1 MQKAQASEAAVIY
14 RPHPYQQDAIQF
26 VLDHPRCMLSLD
38 MGLGKTSIVLYA
50 VRILLCEYA
59 VTRVLV
65 IAPLYVASDTWPRE
79 AQKWD
84 FSRSLQVRS
93 ATGSEARRRAAIE
106 DSSADI
112 VCINRENLLWLYKT
126 YGQKGIQKRFDMI
139 VVDESSSF
147 KSYSSKRTKV
157 LRKLSPVML
166 RMVELSGTPRPRS
179 IEDLFSQYACL
190 DGGERLGR
198 TLTGFRTRY
207 EHPGRRGPNNVVY
220 EWIPNVDAE
229 DAVYRAIADISV
241 SMKAKDLIG
250 VPEEQIIDHRFRL
263 SSQAQ
268 KVYRQ
273 LEKES
278 VVLLDSS
285 PVAGVNAGV
294 LAGKLLQACNGAV
307 YDDEGSVHEI
317 HQQKL
322 EILSEIIES
331 TDQPVMVFYWYKHDF
346 DRLRKHLASYDPQTI
361 KGTED
366 IQAWNDGRI
375 RVLLAHPASMGHGL
389 NLQTGGHIIVW
400 FGLTWSLELYQQAN
414 ARLWRQGQKH
424 PVQVHRIIAERT
436 VDEDVIAS
444 LERKDEGQE
453 KLLEAIKMRIR
464 KETV

>member
-1 MQKAQASEAAVIY
+1 MSDSVTVY
-14 RPHPYQQDAIQF
+14 RPHPYQETAIQF
-26 VLDHPRCMLSLD
+26 VLDHPRCLLSLD

-79 AQKWD
+79 AEKWD
-84 FSRSLQVRS
+84 FSQALRIRTAVG
-93 ATGSEARRRAAIE
+93 TEAKRREAIE

-126 YGQKGIQKRFDMI
+126 YGQKGIKSRFDMI

-147 KSYSSKRTKV
+147 KTYSSKRTKV
-157 LRKLSPVML
+157 LRKLSPEML
-166 RMVELSGTPRPRS
+166 RVVELSGTPRPRS
-179 IEDLFSQYACL
+179 IEDLFSQLACL
-190 DGGERLGR
+190 DAGQRLGK

-220 EWIPNVDAE
+220 EWIPNDDAE
-229 DAVYRAIADISV
+229 EAVYNAIADISI

-250 VPEEQIIDHRFRL
+250 VPEEQIIDHKFRL
-263 SSQAQ
+263 SPAA
-268 KVYRQ
+268 KKIYRR

-278 VVLLDSS
+278 VVMLDTST
-285 PVAGVNAGV
+285 VAGVNAGV

-307 YDDEGSVHEI
+307 YDAEGTVHEI
-317 HQQKL
+317 HSQKL
-322 EILSEIIES
+322 DILQEIIES
-331 TDQPVMVFYWYKHDF
+331 TDQPVMVFYWYKHDL
-346 DRLRKHLASYDPQTI
+346 DRLQSYLAAYHPRSIEGP
-361 KGTED
+361 ED
-366 IQAWNDGRI
+366 IRAWNEGKI

-389 NLQTGGHIIVW
+389 NLQSGGHIIVW

-414 ARLWRQGQKH
+414 ARLWRQGQKER
-424 PVQVHRIIAERT
+424 VQIHRIIAEGT

-444 LERKDEGQE
+444 LERKDQGQE

-464 KETV
+464 KGQC